1 MKTNRYKMNWIDKD
15 TIAISWN
22 VEDVKFQA
30 GTRDIKLSK
39 KECRQ
44 VLEACLN
51 QHDAS
56 IGINWDIIDHYIF
69 ELFNKKKKEAA

>member
-22 VEDVKFQA
+22 VEDVQFQA
-30 GTRDIKLSK
+30 GVFDIKLSK

-51 QHDAS
+51 QHDAA
-56 IGINWDIIDHYIF
+56 IGINWDVVDHHIHD
-69 ELFNKKKKEAA
+69 LFGKKKRAA